1 LAGPAALCRPRR
13 ERSPETRVIRR
24 PDRGIRFAH
33 DSPLEGRVSCEL
45 VSEMPNSLLAGKIQG
60 ISPIPGL
67 RAPRRQRK
75 SARNQFLTGQFPT
88 HPNREFFA
96 ALQGIKSGDQGS
108 FRRDQ
113 GIPLSSAIWHSLL
126 VTNPIV
132 PTDFQRCR
140 EGEKGA
146 ADIRSRGSRSRGST
160 PAFVHV
166 KGAPG
171 IRKSLAEL
179 RRRERSAF
187 RGGIGRVAR
196 RQLNRAPP

>member
-1 LAGPAALCRPRR
+1 MRPQMGTAYRMRKRSRTEILFGPICARIP
-13 ERSPETRVIRR
+13 
-24 PDRGIRFAH
+24 
-33 DSPLEGRVSCEL
+33 
-45 VSEMPNSLLAGKIQG
+45 G

-67 RAPRRQRK
+67 RAPRRRRK
-75 SARNQFLTGQFPT
+75 NARNQFLTGQFPT

-140 EGEKGA
+140 EGEKGTA
-146 ADIRSRGSRSRGST
+146 RYSKSRKPISSST

-166 KGAPG
+166 KAAPG
-171 IRKSLAEL
+171 MRKSLAEL
-179 RRRERSAF
+179 VDANDRRS
-187 RGGIGRVAR
+187 GVASVAS
-196 RQLNRAPP
+196 RAAS

>member
-1 LAGPAALCRPRR
+1 
-13 ERSPETRVIRR
+13 
-24 PDRGIRFAH
+24 
-33 DSPLEGRVSCEL
+33 
-45 VSEMPNSLLAGKIQG
+45 M
-60 ISPIPGL
+60 
-67 RAPRRQRK
+67 
-75 SARNQFLTGQFPT
+75 GQFPT

-96 ALQGIKSGDQGS
+96 ALQGIKWGDQGS

-132 PTDFQRCR
+132 PTNFQRCR

-146 ADIRSRGSRSRGST
+146 ARYSKSRKPISSST

-171 IRKSLAEL
+171 MQKSLAEL
-179 RRRERSAF
+179 VDANDRRSGPYDSEM
-187 RGGIGRVAR
+187 GRVAR
-196 RQLNRAPP
+196 RPGAPSSPQTGTEGSQPFLLARRTCFFCSVLMAT